1 MNKLRLTFNNAK
13 IGLIWAVALVFLS
26 LQVNADEP
34 LNVDNSNST
43 VRFAGEHAGM
53 KFEGIFEK
61 WSAKLVLPPNDAPS
75 IKADFDL
82 RSAKTGDSTYDNT
95 LPEGDWFD
103 VENHPKGKF
112 VSTKIEKKGDNYEVS
127 GDLSLRGL
135 THPVS
140 FVLISKGD
148 KLEASFDIDRLK
160 YKIGMDSDPDAEWVS
175 QIIKM
180 NMLLNVN

>member
-1 MNKLRLTFNNAK
+1 
-13 IGLIWAVALVFLS
+13 
-26 LQVNADEP
+26 
-34 LNVDNSNST
+34 
-43 VRFAGEHAGM
+43 
-53 KFEGIFEK
+53 
-61 WSAKLVLPPNDAPS
+61 
-75 IKADFDL
+75 
-82 RSAKTGDSTYDNT
+82 
-95 LPEGDWFD
+95 
-103 VENHPKGKF
+103 
-112 VSTKIEKKGDNYEVS
+112 KGDNYEVS